1 MKQTSLSGYVISEEP
16 KFLLATSPPTMMQRR
31 LALGVTATLLLIFAL
46 TAPFATIQL
55 PRIDA
60 FISILQILFFVI
72 RQRPHHRGHAVLP
85 VFVQPVVSDPD
96 ACERVSV
103 RLFHRGCAYP
113 HLPRPVL
120 ADRTAR
126 RGPAKYRMA
135 LFLLAPRLCRS
146 RPAVC
151 VHQGQRAKQGPH
163 AIDTKDN
170 RVERCIGVRAGV
182 RIHMA
187 QHGQGALSF
196 SPIHRARP

>member
-60 FISILQILFFVI
+60 FIPILQTVFFVNDLI
-72 RQRPHHRGHAVLP
+72 TAVMLFSQFSCSRSLAILMLASGYLFASFIVVAHTSPSPACSRRQGCSARARKVLHGFISSGTSALP
-85 VFVQPVVSDPD
+85 QPS
-96 ACERVSV
+96 CCLR
-103 RLFHRGCAYP
+103 
-113 HLPRPVL
+113 
-120 ADRTAR
+120 
-126 RGPAKYRMA
+126 
-135 LFLLAPRLCRS
+135 APR
-146 RPAVC
+146 
-151 VHQGQRAKQGPH
+151 QRAKQGPH

-170 RVERCIGVRAGV
+170 RLERCIGVRAGV